1 MDTTRLQEIRE
12 IQEES
17 DNQTDYWK
25 QSIQVYNQTFKINE
39 TSSLHLENTES
50 HIYKMNDSNQITAPN
65 HELLKSLKCTV
76 TVAGLIGNVI
86 TFITLS
92 INGKDLPIIGR
103 FLLIHQA
110 TVDTFVCLMS
120 LGMYIQPF
128 MWMTGNTTFDF
139 LLCQIWHGQPIYWGA
154 VLLSVWNVVL
164 IAHERFMLILHPFK
178 HQTISIT
185 RISKVLAV
193 LYLLSIMCLLP
204 AYLQVMY
211 DPNSKKCLNMYYIQ
225 TDDFYHFMQFY
236 GVFWFFIVYAI
247 PITILIV
254 LYTKIIVQLRGMYQ
268 VSEIFKSQEED
279 NQIYELADRQITKT
293 AIAIAVAFIISIGW
307 DAFYCL
313 LGFTGIIK
321 YEFNKPLQVI
331 GVFLSTLNSCT
342 TPFIFAAFMPIF
354 RKALKE
360 TFCWNRNVSN
370 NS

>member
-1 MDTTRLQEIRE
+1 MLNANPIQNIRE
-12 IQEES
+12 IPEKSE
-17 DNQTDYWK
+17 NPTDYWK
-25 QSIQVYNQTFKINE
+25 HSTQVYNQNFKINE
-39 TSSLHLENTES
+39 TSLLHLEDTES
-50 HIYKMNDSNQITAPN
+50 HINKKNGSNFITTPRN
-65 HELLKSLKCTV
+65 ELLTSLKCTV
-76 TVAGLIGNVI
+76 TVVGLIGNVI
-86 TFITLS
+86 TLITLS

-103 FLLIHQA
+103 CLLIHQA
-110 TVDTFVCLMS
+110 TVDTFVCIMS

-185 RISKVLAV
+185 RISKVLAM
-193 LYLLSIMCLLP
+193 LYVLSIVCLLP

-211 DPNSKKCLNMYYIQ
+211 DSNSKKCLNVYYIQ
-225 TDDFYHFMQFY
+225 TYHFHHFMQFY

-268 VSEIFKSQEED
+268 VSEIFTSQEDD

-293 AIAIAVAFIISIGW
+293 AIAIAVAFIVSIGW

-321 YEFNKPLQVI
+321 YEFNKPLQVV

-354 RKALKE
+354 RNILKE
-360 TFCWNRNVSN
+360 TFYWT
-370 NS
+370 

>member
-1 MDTTRLQEIRE
+1 MDTNHIQEIRE

-17 DNQTDYWK
+17 DSPTDYWNH
-25 QSIQVYNQTFKINE
+25 SVQVYDQIFKINE
-39 TSSLHLENTES
+39 TSLHHLEDTES
-50 HIYKMNDSNQITAPN
+50 HINESNCSNHITAPRS
-65 HELLKSLKCTV
+65 ELLTSLKCMV
-76 TVAGLIGNVI
+76 TVVGLIGNII
-86 TFITLS
+86 TLIALS
-92 INGKDLPIIGR
+92 INGRDLPIIGR

-164 IAHERFMLILHPFK
+164 IAHERFMLILHPLK
-178 HQTISIT
+178 HQIISIT
-185 RISKVLAV
+185 RISRVLAV
-193 LYLLSIMCLLP
+193 LYVLSIICFLP

-211 DPNSKKCLNMYYIQ
+211 DSNSKKCLNIYYIQ
-225 TDDFYHFMQFY
+225 TDDFHHFMQFY

-247 PITILIV
+247 PITIVIV

-268 VSEIFKSQEED
+268 VSEIFKSREED

-321 YEFNKPLQVI
+321 YEFNKPLQVV

-354 RKALKE
+354 RKILKE
-360 TFCWNRNVSN
+360 TFYWT
-370 NS
+370 